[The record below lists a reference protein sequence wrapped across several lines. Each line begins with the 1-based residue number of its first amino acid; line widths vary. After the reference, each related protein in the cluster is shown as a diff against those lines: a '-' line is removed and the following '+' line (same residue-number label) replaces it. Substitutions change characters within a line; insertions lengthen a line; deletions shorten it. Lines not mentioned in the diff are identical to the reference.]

1 MAATASQQEAPPV
14 HLKVTLELPDEESR
28 EFTYDFVQSV
38 IQMGRDP
45 TNDVQ
50 IPLTTVSRN
59 HARIFWEMGDYFL
72 EDLGSTH
79 GTEHNGVRIPNGEKR
94 LVRDGDSI
102 RVMTFLIMFKTT
114 AGTSLDRRPGENT
127 EDLARRMAQEVLSRL
142 GGDAADPPALRIM
155 NGVDE
160 GKRFDLTEDAT
171 EIVLGR
177 SPDCDVTLND
187 QNVSRRHCLVKR
199 DWHGFSAQDL
209 GSKNGVIRNG
219 TAIQGAELIKD
230 GDELQIGGVKVLFI
244 DPASRILD
252 QIGGPDNAT
261 MDPAA
266 AEAAAGEVE
275 EEEEPEPVEEEYPEP
290 DPEPMS
296 EPDIGHEDLEMGMD
310 GEDEDEDEHP
320 EIEIPPELA
329 GARKGMAWDVIILV
343 VGGTF
348 LLAAVGLVLFLVL

>member
-1 MAATASQQEAPPV
+1 MVATASQQEAPPV
-14 HLKVTLELPDEESR
+14 HLKVVLELPDNESR
-28 EFTYDFVQSV
+28 EFTYDFVQPV
-38 IQMGRDP
+38 IEMGRDP

-102 RVMTFLIMFKTT
+102 RVMTFSITFKTE
-114 AGTSLDRRPGENT
+114 AGASLDRRPGENT

-160 GKRFDLTEDAT
+160 GKRFDLTEEAT

-252 QIGGPDNAT
+252 KIGGPDNAT
-261 MDPAA
+261 VDPSEV
-266 AEAAAGEVE
+266 EAA
-275 EEEEPEPVEEEYPEP
+275 EPEPEEASEIEEEYQEPEP
-290 DPEPMS
+290 EPEPLS
-296 EPDIGHEDLEMGMD
+296 EPDMGDLDLGSQDDED
-310 GEDEDEDEHP
+310 DEDEYP

-329 GARKGMAWDVIILV
+329 GAKKGMAWDVILLLV
-343 VGGTF
+343 GAGF
-348 LLAAVGLVLFLVL
+348 LLSAVGLVLFLVL